1 MSDENV
7 TTPITDKRAWY
18 GGDPD
23 LWWLSLIPLGLAGS
37 WTSLTVALL
46 AGTWAAGDPAFPALG
61 DMARACWMMVSDGR
75 RLDEAWLLAS
85 PATAVA
91 PAGYLWAVIA
101 GTLALMAAGA
111 AAGVEWWR
119 AGRPLTLGTGRGDD
133 RRRPVRSYVSR
144 RWPLRPP
151 WTPQKPG
158 PGVLLGRD
166 RGRHIVADDGLPTL
180 VAGPTGSGKTRH
192 VLAPNVAHWPGPVVA
207 TSVKTDLADYT
218 AHHRARFGRVY
229 GFDPGGSMW
238 PWMRST
244 GITPVV
250 WDPVELLK
258 ADPTREHAKLLAQFL
273 TAHSSAH
280 AAGSQGIWATLAT
293 EVLSTVLLI
302 SVDLDATLETGLR
315 WMIDTEYLLSHKK
328 GQPPEKQFPWDRLR
342 DETKRAARDLKVLME
357 KDPRLTGSIE
367 VTIREVTASL
377 QVTADKLSKQ
387 DDAELLPVDLTVS
400 GGQDTLFLV
409 AHPMTMTTYAPVFA
423 AVVRHLFHV
432 TESAHPGPDSLPQ
445 RPLFGLDELAN
456 LARMADLCQV
466 LSTIRARAQVIVG
479 VQEISQLVSGWGR
492 DEAVTILGNLP
503 TKLLLPGSSDASAL
517 RAWADL
523 SGDPDEY
530 DLASW
535 RTVRTGRARVLAGN
549 RKPFE
554 IALAD
559 PKRWIPPTKPVAH
572 RSPADQGEPQDK
584 PEPADQGE
592 PEPADQGEPEPEPEH
607 APEAVD
613 PSEPQSSG
621 GGVSRVLSAGTAPL
635 RSMFDPLPDDEPP
648 PTGES
653 ANGTAAT
660 NGSDTGQRGSGMV
673 AGLTD
678 WLGLSVRVEPGRE
691 VETSDGSRFV
701 MLGEATT
708 AAAPATDLASGRRS
722 PTDNAQ
728 AAEAAPATPETPR
741 RREAQQT
748 LFASGLDVREDADG
762 AYGLHPAGFVVDLT
776 PVGDPDDLGK
786 TYLEVT

>member
-111 AAGVEWWR
+111 AAAVEWWR

-133 RRRPVRSYVSR
+133 RRRPIRQYVSR

-302 SVDLDATLETGLR
+302 SVDLGVPLETGLR
-315 WMIDTEYLLSHKK
+315 WMIDAERLLSPKK
-328 GQPPEKQFPWDRLR
+328 DQPPEKQFPWDRLR
-342 DETKRAARDLKVLME
+342 DETRRAARDLKVLME

-423 AVVRHLFHV
+423 AVIRHLFHV

-559 PKRWIPPTKPVAH
+559 PKRWIPPKTDPRYGA
-572 RSPADQGEPQDK
+572 EPDDK
-584 PEPADQGE
+584 PEPGHTPEPGGQGE
-592 PEPADQGEPEPEPEH
+592 PKP
-607 APEAVD
+607 
-613 PSEPQSSG
+613 SG
-621 GGVSRVLSAGTAPL
+621 GVVSRVLRAGTAPL
-635 RSMFDPLPDDEPP
+635 RAMFAPLTDDELPP
-648 PTGES
+648 AIGS
-653 ANGTAAT
+653 T
-660 NGSDTGQRGSGMV
+660 NGDAAPAGAEAGQVARGMA
-673 AGLTD
+673 AGLAD
-678 WLGLSVRVEPGRE
+678 RIGLDVRADPGRE
-691 VETSDGSRFV
+691 VEAGDGSRFV
-701 MLGEATT
+701 VLGEAPREAEP
-708 AAAPATDLASGRRS
+708 AAVAVQHS
-722 PTDNAQ
+722 PTAQ
-728 AAEAAPATPETPR
+728 LSPASNGRAAEAVGAAA
-741 RREAQQT
+741 AQQT
-748 LFASGLDVREDADG
+748 LFGAGLDVREDDDG
-762 AYGLHPAGFVVDLT
+762 AFGLHPAGFVVDLT
-776 PVGDPDDLGK
+776 PVGDSDS
-786 TYLEVT
+786 TYQEVTR